1 MLLFGLLAD
10 ELLLLDPGLLAGE
23 VPEVEDAGPA
33 DLTDLVDLDRLDG
46 GELVREDSLDSDT
59 AGNLA
64 DGESPGER
72 GGTANLDNHTSELL
86 KSFLVTFLDPVGH
99 GDGVAGLEIRIGSGL
114 VLRECLLYN
123 LDVIHNSQ
131 KSISIA
137 TLLH

>member
-1 MLLFGLLAD
+1 MLLVGFLRN

-33 DLTDLVDLDRLDG
+33 DLTYLVELDG
-46 GELVREDSLDSDT
+46 LDGRKLVREDSLDSDA

-72 GGTANLDNHTSELL
+72 GCSANLDDDALELL
-86 KSFLVTFLDPVGH
+86 KSFLVSFLDPVGN
-99 GDGVAGLEIRIGSGL
+99 GDGVTGLELRVGSGF

-131 KSISIA
+131 
-137 TLLH
+137 

>member
-72 GGTANLDNHTSELL
+72 GGTANLDDYALELL
-86 KSFLVTFLDPVGH
+86 KSFLVTFLDPVGN
-99 GDGVAGLEIRIGSGL
+99 GDGVTGLE
-114 VLRECLLYN
+114 LREVGYILVRECFVYY
-123 LDVIHNSQ
+123 V
-131 KSISIA
+131 K
-137 TLLH
+137 